1 MAKWVGGCVHC
12 VGEGEGVGVAVG
24 WVTVDSYSRE
34 GSRWGQR
41 GGWWTAGVGVVVVA
55 AVEWDG

>member
-24 WVTVDSYSRE
+24 WVTVGSYSRE
-34 GSRWGQR
+34 GSRWGAER
-41 GGWWTAGVGVVVVA
+41 WTAVG
-55 AVEWDG
+55 WSGWG